1 MATGNT
7 TVLFDPAVLVQWMQ
21 LSVINS
27 ALAVSFAESAVT
39 GACSMHMLCPVALF
53 RCRGARDIVVT
64 GVFVH
69 FLILAFIAATSDVHY
84 TIMNHVTKD
93 HFYLTLYENPS
104 CHSSTLYGDTKSLTF
119 LVFKQIIGFLV
130 TR

>member
-53 RCRGARDIVVT
+53 
-64 GVFVH
+64 
-69 FLILAFIAATSDVHY
+69 
-84 TIMNHVTKD
+84 
-93 HFYLTLYENPS
+93 
-104 CHSSTLYGDTKSLTF
+104 
-119 LVFKQIIGFLV
+119 
-130 TR
+130 